1 MNPRVKEVEVLED
14 YQLLLTFKNG
24 EKRIYD
30 AKKLFQYDFFKNIK
44 NEENFKKVKV
54 ADGITIEWE
63 SGEDV
68 DPDELYVNSIPIKQ

>member
-30 AKKLFQYDFFKNIK
+30 AKKLFKYDFFKNIK
-44 NEENFKKVKV
+44 NKENFEKVKV

>member
-1 MNPRVKEVEVLED
+1 MNPRVKEVEVLQD

-30 AKKLFQYDFFKNIK
+30 AKKLFKYDFFKNIK
-44 NEENFKKVKV
+44 NKENFERVKV

-68 DPDELYVNSIPIKQ
+68 DSDELYVNSIPIKQ

>member
-1 MNPRVKEVEVLED
+1 MNPRLKEVEVLED

-44 NEENFKKVKV
+44 NKENFEKVKV
-54 ADGITIEWE
+54 ADGITTEWE

>member
-30 AKKLFQYDFFKNIK
+30 AKRLFKYDFFKNIK
-44 NEENFKKVKV
+44 NKENFEKVKV
-54 ADGITIEWE
+54 ADGITVEWE
-63 SGEDV
+63 TGEDV

>member
-1 MNPRVKEVEVLED
+1 MNPRVKEVEVLQD

-44 NEENFKKVKV
+44 NKENFEKVKV

-63 SGEDV
+63 TGEDV

>member
-1 MNPRVKEVEVLED
+1 MNPRVKEVEVLQD

-30 AKKLFQYDFFKNIK
+30 AKKLFKYDFFKNIK
-44 NEENFKKVKV
+44 NKENFERVKV